1 MSSSSFYFWN
11 SMMTKIAVAFDLDGT
26 LSDSSEGI
34 IKSMNYAL
42 AEMGRNPL
50 TADRLV
56 PFIGPPITDIFQA
69 LLGSSDPSIIMEGVR
84 YFRKRYFDVGF
95 KENRLYEG
103 IPEMLERLKDY
114 GHILYVATSK
124 SPQNAVETVR
134 FLGIETYFEA
144 VLGSGIQ
151 RKKHDILNDIVSG
164 NKHAYRYDRGSEI
177 RHRSRQTRRH
187 EDHRGDLGIRH
198 PRRTGGCRRR
208 RHYRYGFLP
217 SVRRKYPVFIHTMT
231 SRRAHFSKDLL
242 NADS

>member
-1 MSSSSFYFWN
+1 MEECSLIFDGGSIFRAWN

-26 LSDSSEGI
+26 LSDSSDGI

-50 TADRLV
+50 PADRLV

-69 LLGSSDPSIIMEGVR
+69 LLGSPDPSIIMEGVR

-103 IPEMLERLKDY
+103 IPEMLESLKAD
-114 GHILYVATSK
+114 GHILYIATSK

-164 NKHAYRYDRGSEI
+164 NNVRSTHAVMIGDRKFDIAAGKHAAMKTIGVTWGFG
-177 RHRSRQTRRH
+177 TR
-187 EDHRGDLGIRH
+187 EELAAAG
-198 PRRTGGCRRR
+198 
-208 RHYRYGFLP
+208 
-217 SVRRKYPVFIHTMT
+217 
-231 SRRAHFSKDLL
+231 
-242 NADS
+242 ADAIIDTVSSLQYAVNELCSSTP